1 MRLPALAAVCVA
13 AAASALAGPSASGP
27 DQPHTVVRVH
37 TVGRAVDH
45 LGRSLTEARPGQRR
59 VSLGVVFDSTGSMYD
74 DLRQLIRG
82 VEEVLQLVVAA
93 DTHIIENFIL
103 VPYHDPGQ
111 ASRLVMLFPV
121 VLFVLVEYTRTRC
134 CGLLSC

>member
-1 MRLPALAAVCVA
+1 MWLPVLTAVCAVLVTPAPALADPG
-13 AAASALAGPSASGP
+13 AGL
-27 DQPHTVVRVH
+27 DQPRTVVRVH
-37 TVGRAVDH
+37 TVGRALDH
-45 LGRSLTEARPGQRR
+45 LGRSLTPSRPGQRR

-82 VEEVLQLVVAA
+82 VEEVLQLVVAS

-111 ASRLVMLFPV
+111 LVSALP
-121 VLFVLVEYTRTRC
+121 
-134 CGLLSC
+134 